1 MTTLKRVWQAG
12 VIGVVVAA
20 TAGTVAVAAD
30 VMAGSSTGAARALSS
45 ASGMT
50 LVAESGER
58 GERGDYDDYD
68 DDDRGGREE
77 GAISGDTD
85 RSGSTGA
92 DIGVEGAIAAVT
104 GAGYSDL
111 REVEREGRD
120 YEVKAR
126 DADGRLWE
134 LYVDAGTGE
143 IVDRERD

>member
-30 VMAGSSTGAARALSS
+30 VVAGSSTGAARALSS
-45 ASGMT
+45 APGTT
-50 LVAESGER
+50 LVAESGEP
-58 GERGDYDDYD
+58 GERGGGDDY

-77 GAISGDTD
+77 GAMSGDTD
-85 RSGSTGA
+85 RSGSAGA

-104 GAGYSDL
+104 GAGYSDI

-143 IVDRERD
+143 ILDRERD